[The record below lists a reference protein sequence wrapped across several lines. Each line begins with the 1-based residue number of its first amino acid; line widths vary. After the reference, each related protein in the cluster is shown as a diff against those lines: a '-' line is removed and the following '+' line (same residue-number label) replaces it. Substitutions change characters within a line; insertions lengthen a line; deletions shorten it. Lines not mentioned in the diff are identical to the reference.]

1 MSRPE
6 LERRANG
13 LKLSWELEHI
23 QIALNNLDTHHGK
36 NVSSFLVA
44 TATDEKDPKQAH
56 HLLQA
61 EFNLSALRTRQE
73 FARELDKR
81 YRLLSPQTA
90 ESVKWD
96 IIMEQVCVLG
106 QQEAMKGAPV
116 DHVTISADSPVA
128 PPKYLLYPFIMEGQ
142 ANCLF
147 GDGGVGKSQLAAI
160 SYLFLSLGLSDNPLD
175 LSCPQQATG
184 LVLDWESSRED
195 WEFTLH
201 RLVKGMGLPSVFL
214 HYRHCFLPLADDVAP
229 IQTAIDEVNARFI
242 IIDSA
247 GVACG
252 GANMNEPGVANAF
265 FGGLRRFS
273 LSSLIITH
281 NSKGQGFGSEK
292 SPMGSVYF
300 TNVPRNVWQVK
311 REQEA
316 GEDFINLSCSDYKRN
331 MSGKR
336 LPLGVRLNFDDINH
350 SVTPERISID
360 QTGFAADLPLKLRI
374 RNKLSGGPM
383 TVKELA
389 DDLGEKEGSVGTT
402 LSRMKVAGSV
412 TNTEGSKWGLC
423 A

>member
-1 MSRPE
+1 MSRPK
-6 LERRANG
+6 LDRRANG
-13 LKLSWELEHI
+13 LKLVWELERI

-36 NVSSFLVA
+36 NVSAFLVA
-44 TATDEKDPKQAH
+44 TYLDDKGATG

-73 FARELDKR
+73 FARELSKR
-81 YRLLSPQTA
+81 FKIFCPTQA
-90 ESVKWD
+90 ETTNWD
-96 IIMEQVCVLG
+96 EIMEQVCVLG
-106 QQEAMKGAPV
+106 QQEALKGSPV
-116 DHVTISADSPVA
+116 DHVTISADSPVP
-128 PPKYLLYPFIMEGQ
+128 PPKYLLYPFLMEGQ

-160 SYLFLSLGLSDNPLD
+160 IYLFLSLGLSDNPLG
-175 LSCPQQATG
+175 LQCSQATG

-195 WEFTLH
+195 WEYTLH
-201 RLVKGMGLPSVFL
+201 RLVKGMGLPPVFL

-229 IQTAIDEVNARFI
+229 IQTAIDEVNAKFI
-242 IIDSA
+242 IVDSA

-281 NSKGQGFGSEK
+281 NSKGPGFASEK

-336 LPLGVRLNFDDINH
+336 LPLGVRLNFNDINH
-350 SVTPERISID
+350 SVTPECIALD
-360 QTGFAADLPLKLRI
+360 QTGFAADLPLRLRI
-374 RNKLSGGPM
+374 KNKLSGGPM
-383 TVKELA
+383 TAKKLA
-389 DDLGEKEGSVGTT
+389 DDLSEKEGSVGTT

-412 TNTEGSKWGLC
+412 TTLEGSKWGLC